1 MEITIKF
8 NTDNPVVK
16 DNILG
21 ESKHILNKVLE
32 HIENDNKGKYNLRDS
47 NGNTVGYITLEVA

>member
-8 NTDNPVVK
+8 NADNSAFK
-16 DNILG
+16 NNILG

-32 HIENDNKGKYNLRDS
+32 HIKDDNKGKYNLRDS

>member
-8 NTDNPVVK
+8 DTDNPAFK
-16 DNILG
+16 NNILG

-32 HIENDNKGKYNLRDS
+32 HIEDDNKGKYNLRDS